1 MQHKDTDEQFD
12 PFVYVD
18 ELVEEMGMQNED
30 PERLEGLKKAML
42 EALMRQ
48 LFQAAEDNIEPETM
62 DMVMEDLKDV
72 EDPGFILREMIQ
84 TSPGAQVAML
94 LALDEFRENT
104 LEAYN
109 RLKV

>member
-1 MQHKDTDEQFD
+1 MQHNKLDEQFD

-30 PERLEGLKKAML
+30 PARLEDFKKAML

-48 LFQAAEDNIEPETM
+48 LYQAAQDNIEPETM
-62 DMVMEDLKDV
+62 EMVMEDLKDE
-72 EDPGFILREMIQ
+72 EDPGFILQEMIQ

>member
-1 MQHKDTDEQFD
+1 MQHNKLDEHFNA
-12 PFVYVD
+12 FAYVD
-18 ELVEEMGMQNED
+18 ELIEEMGMQNED
-30 PERLEGLKKAML
+30 PIKLEGLKKAMV

-48 LFQAAEDNIEPETM
+48 LFQAAEDNVEPETM
-62 DMVMEDLKDV
+62 DMVMEDLKDE
-72 EDPGFILREMIQ
+72 EDPGYILRQMVL

-109 RLKV
+109 KLKI